1 AFFGKGLW
9 DRAET
14 VEGTIAAYDRITGL
28 KEIVVARGPHSIET
42 WPQSDLNY
50 LRERMVLFAQAAV
63 TGAPSVPRART
74 WTDLKQL
81 IGTTQDAW
89 EPSSLPK

>member
-42 WPQSDLNY
+42 WSQSDLNY
-50 LRERMVLFAQAAV
+50 LRERMVLFAQSAV
-63 TGAPSVPRART
+63 TGKSSMPRAKP
-74 WTDLKQL
+74 WSGLKQL
-81 IGTTQDAW
+81 IGTTPDSW